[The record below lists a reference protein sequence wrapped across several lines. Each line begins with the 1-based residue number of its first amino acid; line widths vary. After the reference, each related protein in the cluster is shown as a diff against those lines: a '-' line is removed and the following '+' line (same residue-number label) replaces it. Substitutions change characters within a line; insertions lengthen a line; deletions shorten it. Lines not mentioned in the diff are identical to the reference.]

1 MTERPE
7 ETTVD
12 DYTRHDWP
20 TSDPYDGLGE
30 TEYYARLDR
39 AWRARVTTATHQ
51 PGNPHELHT
60 GARDA
65 CPDDRCR
72 AYLSELCTRRT

>member
-1 MTERPE
+1 MLDPTRPTAPVNLPMTRWKAIESAHR
-7 ETTVD
+7 
-12 DYTRHDWP
+12 
-20 TSDPYDGLGE
+20 
-30 TEYYARLDR
+30 DR
-39 AWRARVTTATHQ
+39 VAKATHE

-72 AYLSELCTRRT
+72 AYLRSI